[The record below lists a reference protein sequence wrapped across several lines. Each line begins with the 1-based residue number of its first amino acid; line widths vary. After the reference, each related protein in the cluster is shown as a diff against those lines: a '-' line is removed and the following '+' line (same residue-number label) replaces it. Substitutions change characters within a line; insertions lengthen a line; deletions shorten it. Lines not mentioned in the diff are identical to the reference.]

1 MPNNRS
7 PYRPTWISVVKILV
21 ALDGMDFKKAFEM
34 YVQLAPH
41 CDGFKIN
48 HTLLEH
54 SSMFTNYE
62 GEVMVD
68 LKLWDTPNSV
78 CSVVEK
84 ILETPATMC
93 TVSTLNNEEVFKE
106 LHQYSEDI
114 KLLGVTYLTSWSSTE
129 QFEIIREM
137 PYDMWRRHLGRIRK
151 YGFAGIVCSA
161 HDIKDMKDDSIL
173 RICPGITFQSS
184 NSGQVRTV
192 TPSAAQGLGADY
204 AIIGRSITKAK
215 NPIETIEAIK
225 YSLICHNAK

>member
-1 MPNNRS
+1 M
-7 PYRPTWISVVKILV
+7 KILV
-21 ALDGMDFKKAFEM
+21 ALDGMDFEKAFEM

-78 CSVVEK
+78 CSIVEK

-129 QFEIIREM
+129 QFEIIREL

-161 HDIKDMKDDSIL
+161 HDISDIKDDSIL

-184 NSGQVRTV
+184 NSGQSRT
-192 TPSAAQGLGADY
+192 TSPRRAMDLGADY
-204 AIIGRSITKAK
+204 AVIGRSITKAK
-215 NPIETIEAIK
+215 DPVELITEIK
-225 YSLICHNAK
+225 KSLI

>member
-1 MPNNRS
+1 M
-7 PYRPTWISVVKILV
+7 KILV
-21 ALDGMDFKKAFEM
+21 ALDGMDFEKAFGM

-78 CSVVEK
+78 CSIVEK

-137 PYDMWRRHLGRIRK
+137 PYDMWRRNLTRIRK

-161 HDIKDMKDDSIL
+161 HDISDIKDDSIL

-184 NSGQVRTV
+184 NSGQSRT
-192 TPSAAQGLGADY
+192 TSPRRAMELGADY
-204 AIIGRSITKAK
+204 AVIGRSITKAK
-215 NPIETIEAIK
+215 NPVEIITEIK
-225 YSLICHNAK
+225 KSLI

>member
-1 MPNNRS
+1 M
-7 PYRPTWISVVKILV
+7 KIIV
-21 ALDGMDFKKAFEM
+21 ALDGMDSQKAFEM

-54 SSMFTNYE
+54 SSMFVKYE

-93 TVSTLNNEEVFKE
+93 TVSTFNNSEVFQC

-114 KLLGVTYLTSWSSTE
+114 KLLGVTYLTSWSEKE
-129 QFEIIREM
+129 QFEITRETKVN
-137 PYDMWRRHLGRIRK
+137 MWERHLKRIRK

-161 HDIKDMKDDSIL
+161 HDISDIKDDSIL

-192 TPSAAQGLGADY
+192 SPRAAQELGADY
-204 AIIGRSITKAK
+204 VIIGRSITKA
-215 NPIETIEAIK
+215 NYPVETIEAIK
-225 YSLICHNAK
+225 YSLICYNAK

>member
-1 MPNNRS
+1 M
-7 PYRPTWISVVKILV
+7 KILV
-21 ALDGMDFKKAFEM
+21 ALDGMDFEKAFAM

-68 LKLWDTPNSV
+68 LKLWDTPNSI
-78 CSVVEK
+78 CSIVEK

-137 PYDMWRRHLGRIRK
+137 PYDMWRRNLTRIRK

-161 HDIKDMKDDSIL
+161 HDISDIKDDSIL

-184 NSGQVRTV
+184 NSGQSRT
-192 TPSAAQGLGADY
+192 TSPRRAMELGADY
-204 AIIGRSITKAK
+204 AVIGRSITKAK
-215 NPIETIEAIK
+215 DPVELITEIK
-225 YSLICHNAK
+225 KSLI

>member
-1 MPNNRS
+1 
-7 PYRPTWISVVKILV
+7 VKILV
-21 ALDGMDFKKAFEM
+21 ALDGMDFEKAFGM

-137 PYDMWRRHLGRIRK
+137 PYDMWRRHLTRIRK

-161 HDIKDMKDDSIL
+161 HDISDIKDDSIL

-184 NSGQVRTV
+184 NSGQSRT
-192 TPSAAQGLGADY
+192 TSPRRAMELGADY
-204 AIIGRSITKAK
+204 AVIGRSITKAK
-215 NPIETIEAIK
+215 DPVEIITEIK
-225 YSLICHNAK
+225 KSLI

>member
-1 MPNNRS
+1 
-7 PYRPTWISVVKILV
+7 VKILV
-21 ALDGMDFKKAFEM
+21 ALDGMDFEKAFGM

-78 CSVVEK
+78 CSIVEK

-151 YGFAGIVCSA
+151 YGFACIVCSA
-161 HDIKDMKDDSIL
+161 HDISDIKDDSIL

-184 NSGQVRTV
+184 NSGQSRT
-192 TPSAAQGLGADY
+192 TSPRRAMELGADY
-204 AIIGRSITKAK
+204 AVIGRSITKAK
-215 NPIETIEAIK
+215 DPVEIITEIK
-225 YSLICHNAK
+225 KSLI

>member
-1 MPNNRS
+1 L
-7 PYRPTWISVVKILV
+7 KILV

-54 SSMFTNYE
+54 SSMFVNYE

-93 TVSTLNNEEVFKE
+93 TVSTFNNSEVFQC

-114 KLLGVTYLTSWSSTE
+114 KLLGVTYLTSWSEKE
-129 QFEIIREM
+129 QFEITRETKVN
-137 PYDMWRRHLGRIRK
+137 MWERHLKRIQK
-151 YGFAGIVCSA
+151 YGFVGIVCSA
-161 HDIKDMKDDSIL
+161 QDISDMKDDSIL
-173 RICPGITFQSS
+173 RICPGINFQSS

-192 TPSAAQGLGADY
+192 SPRVAQELGADY
-204 AIIGRSITKAK
+204 AIIGRSITKA
-215 NPIETIEAIK
+215 NYPVETIEAIK
-225 YSLICHNAK
+225 YSLICYNAK

>member
-1 MPNNRS
+1 M
-7 PYRPTWISVVKILV
+7 KILV
-21 ALDGMDFKKAFEM
+21 ALDGMDFEKAFGM

-78 CSVVEK
+78 CSIVEK

-184 NSGQVRTV
+184 NSGQSRT
-192 TPSAAQGLGADY
+192 TSPRRAMDLGADY
-204 AIIGRSITKAK
+204 AVIGRSITKAK
-215 NPIETIEAIK
+215 DPVEIITEIK
-225 YSLICHNAK
+225 KSLI

>member
-1 MPNNRS
+1 M
-7 PYRPTWISVVKILV
+7 KILV
-21 ALDGMDFKKAFEM
+21 ALDGMDFEKAFGM

-78 CSVVEK
+78 CSIVEK

-137 PYDMWRRHLGRIRK
+137 PYDMWRRNLTRIRK

-161 HDIKDMKDDSIL
+161 HDISDIKDDSIL

-184 NSGQVRTV
+184 NSGQSRT
-192 TPSAAQGLGADY
+192 TSPRRAMELGADY
-204 AIIGRSITKAK
+204 AVIGRSITKAK
-215 NPIETIEAIK
+215 DPVETITEIK
-225 YSLICHNAK
+225 KSLI

>member
-1 MPNNRS
+1 M
-7 PYRPTWISVVKILV
+7 KIII
-21 ALDGMDFKKAFEM
+21 ALDGMDFEKAFAM

-184 NSGQVRTV
+184 NSGQKRT
-192 TPSAAQGLGADY
+192 TPPCLLYTSPSPRDGLLARMPSSA
-204 AIIGRSITKAK
+204 
-215 NPIETIEAIK
+215 
-225 YSLICHNAK
+225 

>member
-1 MPNNRS
+1 M
-7 PYRPTWISVVKILV
+7 KIIV
-21 ALDGMDFKKAFEM
+21 ALDNMDFEKAFEM

-62 GEVMVD
+62 GDVMVD

-78 CSVVEK
+78 CSIVEK

-137 PYDMWRRHLGRIRK
+137 PYDMWRRNLTRIRK

-161 HDIKDMKDDSIL
+161 HDISDIKDDSIL

-184 NSGQVRTV
+184 NSGQSRT
-192 TPSAAQGLGADY
+192 TSPRRAMELGADY
-204 AIIGRSITKAK
+204 AVIGRSITKAK
-215 NPIETIEAIK
+215 DPVEIITEIK
-225 YSLICHNAK
+225 KSLI

>member
-1 MPNNRS
+1 M
-7 PYRPTWISVVKILV
+7 KILV
-21 ALDGMDFKKAFEM
+21 ALDGMDFEKAFGM

-78 CSVVEK
+78 CSIVEK

-184 NSGQVRTV
+184 NSGQSRT
-192 TPSAAQGLGADY
+192 TSPRRAMDLGADY
-204 AIIGRSITKAK
+204 AVIGRSITKAK
-215 NPIETIEAIK
+215 DPVETITEIK
-225 YSLICHNAK
+225 KSLI

>member
-1 MPNNRS
+1 M
-7 PYRPTWISVVKILV
+7 KILV
-21 ALDGMDFKKAFEM
+21 ALDGMDFEKAFGM

-78 CSVVEK
+78 CSIVEK

-137 PYDMWRRHLGRIRK
+137 PYDMWRRNLTRIRK

-161 HDIKDMKDDSIL
+161 HDISDIKDDSIL

-184 NSGQVRTV
+184 NSGQSRT
-192 TPSAAQGLGADY
+192 TSPRRAMELGADY
-204 AIIGRSITKAK
+204 AVIGRSITKAK
-215 NPIETIEAIK
+215 DPVEIITEIK
-225 YSLICHNAK
+225 KSLI